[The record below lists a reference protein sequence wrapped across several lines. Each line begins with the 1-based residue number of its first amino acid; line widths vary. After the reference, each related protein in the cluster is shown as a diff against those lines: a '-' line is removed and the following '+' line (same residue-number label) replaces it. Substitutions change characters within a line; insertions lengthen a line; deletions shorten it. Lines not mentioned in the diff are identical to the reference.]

1 MITEYK
7 KMLTVWVVLEEL
19 VVVQTG
25 KLMKLAIM
33 VMLARVLHVSMV
45 KCSIAIEKQ
54 GFGVGEKLHAKV
66 FFY

>member
-33 VMLARVLHVSMV
+33 VMLARVLHV
-45 KCSIAIEKQ
+45 
-54 GFGVGEKLHAKV
+54 
-66 FFY
+66 